1 MQNLT
6 ARQREVYEF
15 IRTYLQEYA
24 TAPSYEEIR
33 AALGLRS
40 LATVSKHLKQ
50 LERKGWLSSPWGSEK
65 RALSLTAL
73 GGRALAVPLLGQVAA
88 GIPIEALEAPE
99 DVEVPESLLRGGD
112 CFALRVRGDSMVD
125 DGIRD
130 NDLILVKSQQTAE
143 NGQTVVALIDGQ
155 DATVKKFYR
164 QGNMI
169 ELRPANET
177 MQPLTLPSS
186 RVRIRGVVV
195 GLMRSYK

>member
-1 MQNLT
+1 MQSLT
-6 ARQREVYEF
+6 ARQKQVYEF
-15 IRTYLQEYA
+15 IRTHLQDRG

-40 LATVSKHLKQ
+40 LSTVSKHLKQ
-50 LERKGWLSSPWGSEK
+50 LERKGWLTSPWHSEK
-65 RALSLTAL
+65 RALSLTEL
-73 GGRALAVPLLGQVAA
+73 GGRALAVPLLGLVAA
-88 GIPIEALEAPE
+88 GIPLEALEAPE

-130 NDLILVKSQQTAE
+130 GDLILVKSQETAE

-164 QGNMI
+164 RGDTI
-169 ELRPANET
+169 DLRPANQT